1 MTRQNL
7 EFAKLLIGPETT
19 EAVASCELNQ
29 RLRHIDHVD
38 QVALLHL
45 MWRTALMN
53 SHWWIETSKCA
64 NYAHSKTE
72 NRN

>member
-7 EFAKLLIGPETT
+7 AFAKLLIGPETK
-19 EAVASCELNQ
+19 EAVQTCELKQ
-29 RLRHIDHVD
+29 RLRHIDHLD
-38 QVALLHL
+38 QMQLLHL

-53 SHWWIETSKCA
+53 SHWWIETSKYV

-72 NRN
+72 NCN